1 MSERVERSAMSILEE
16 MATRSGK
23 RLDEERARRILER
36 AAALDA
42 ERSSEIELS
51 QLREAAT
58 SAGISPEAFD
68 QAMREHDTG
77 ASGSDADTSVPTLVR
92 SPSASEVTH
101 YASLIKDLLGDEAK
115 ITVVEDRIEGRLDDG
130 MTVSINTFSGEATAA
145 IVAEGSLKRRLQVL
159 AASALPPWFF
169 GFLLAM
175 EDEAPGVAW
184 MVGVVLTVVA
194 AGTGLFFSHR
204 REKKELERKADRLR
218 RQLQRMIKKAPEGP

>member
-16 MATRSGK
+16 MAAVSGK

-68 QAMREHDTG
+68 QAMREDENG
-77 ASGSDADTSVPTLVR
+77 ASDGTPSSPASTLVR

-101 YASLIKDLLGDEAK
+101 YAALIKDLLGDDAP
-115 ITVVEDRIEGRLDDG
+115 ITVVEDRIEGRRDDG
-130 MTVSINTFSGEATAA
+130 MTVAINTSSGDATAA
-145 IVAEGSLKRRLQVL
+145 IVAEGSLKRRLMVL
-159 AASALPPWFF
+159 TMSAVPPWFF
-169 GFLLAM
+169 GFLLAL
-175 EDEAPGVAW
+175 EEEGPGVGW
-184 MVGVVLTVVA
+184 MVGVMLTVVA
-194 AGTGLFFSHR
+194 AGMGLFLSHR
-204 REKKELERKADRLR
+204 REKKDLERKADRVR
-218 RQLQRMIKKAPEGP
+218 RQLQRMIAKDA